1 MPYSIYKLMHYVG
14 IFAML
19 VVFALACAHA
29 LLVDARAHRH
39 ARRGFAIA
47 HGVAA
52 LLILTGGFGMLARLG
67 MVHGG
72 LPGWILVKL
81 AIWLVLAGAIV
92 LPARD
97 RRLARWLPVAVPLAA
112 LAAAA
117 TAIYKPLTG

>member
-1 MPYSIYKLMHYVG
+1 MPYSLYKLMHYVG

-19 VVFALACAHA
+19 VIFALACAHA
-29 LLVDARAHRH
+29 LRDGARDDRR

-67 MVHGG
+67 VVHGG
-72 LPGWILVKL
+72 LPGWIIAKL
-81 AIWLVLAGAIV
+81 AIWLVLAGAIA
-92 LPARD
+92 LPALD
-97 RRLARWLPVAVPLAA
+97 RRLARWLTVAVPLAA

-117 TAIYKPLTG
+117 TAIYKPFTG

>member
-19 VVFALACAHA
+19 VIVALACAHA
-29 LLVDARAHRH
+29 LRDGARADRH

-67 MVHGG
+67 IVQGG

-81 AIWLVLAGAIV
+81 VIWSALAGAIT
-92 LPARD
+92 LPYLD
-97 RRLARWLPVAVPLAA
+97 RRLARWLPVAVPLAS

-117 TAIYKPLTG
+117 TALHKPFTG

>member
-1 MPYSIYKLMHYVG
+1 MPYPLYKLMHYVG

-19 VVFALACAHA
+19 VLVALACAHA
-29 LLVDARAHRH
+29 LRDGARADRP

-67 MVHGG
+67 IVQGG

-81 AIWLVLAGAIV
+81 VIWTGLAATIA
-92 LPARD
+92 LPYRD

-117 TAIYKPLTG
+117 TALYKPFAG